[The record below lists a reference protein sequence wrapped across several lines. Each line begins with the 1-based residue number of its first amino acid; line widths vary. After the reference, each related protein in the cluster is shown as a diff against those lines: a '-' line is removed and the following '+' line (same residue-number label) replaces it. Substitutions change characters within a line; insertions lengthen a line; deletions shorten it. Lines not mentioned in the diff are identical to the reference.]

1 MTRRREVQSRLRAG
15 FDDAARA
22 LSSVLD
28 AEQEPAADALARL
41 GAQRSDRSC
50 WRWPRRAT
58 QGVYLHGPVGRG
70 KTWLVDAL
78 LAQLPAE
85 GVLRMHAFEAARRL
99 HREVA
104 RRAGTP
110 NATEAAMQTLL
121 DGVRLVFLDEL
132 HAHDPGDAMLLS
144 RLVRA
149 MRQRRTVLVA
159 TSNYS
164 PQGLLPDP
172 RYHHLVLPLVAVL
185 EQQCDVIQVAGP
197 VDHRRLGHG
206 GGRPGW
212 SSGGW
217 ATPGSASQLAAL
229 GLPMPE
235 VGDRVRLHVGGH
247 PLWAMAAD
255 SQRVHLDFAELCQGR
270 TAVGD
275 MLELADRYA
284 TVVIAGVPR
293 MSAVDPDAR
302 RRFADLIDVL
312 WDRDVRLVVLAG
324 GTPADVLDSDITD
337 GARTA
342 SRLSLLPQV

>member
-1 MTRRREVQSRLRAG
+1 
-15 FDDAARA
+15 
-22 LSSVLD
+22 
-28 AEQEPAADALARL
+28 
-41 GAQRSDRSC
+41 
-50 WRWPRRAT
+50 
-58 QGVYLHGPVGRG
+58 
-70 KTWLVDAL
+70 
-78 LAQLPAE
+78 
-85 GVLRMHAFEAARRL
+85 
-99 HREVA
+99 
-104 RRAGTP
+104 
-110 NATEAAMQTLL
+110 
-121 DGVRLVFLDEL
+121 
-132 HAHDPGDAMLLS
+132 
-144 RLVRA
+144 
-149 MRQRRTVLVA
+149 
-159 TSNYS
+159 
-164 PQGLLPDP
+164 
-172 RYHHLVLPLVAVL
+172 
-185 EQQCDVIQVAGP
+185 
-197 VDHRRLGHG
+197 
-206 GGRPGW
+206 
-212 SSGGW
+212 
-217 ATPGSASQLAAL
+217 
-229 GLPMPE
+229 MPE